1 MKKIKSLEDFNIDVV
16 YEQVT
21 PEKAKFSF
29 NLTQNLKKVAKI
41 NKTFIDIHQL
51 LTEMSDEVV
60 ALKLTYDNLDG
71 ESLRTITNMKTNIDN
86 MIAGLKKKKEDG
98 SFTGMIDNSARL
110 ERNLERLKSGFLKR
124 KGA

>member
-98 SFTGMIDNSARL
+98 SFTGMIDNSA
-110 ERNLERLKSGFLKR
+110 
-124 KGA
+124 